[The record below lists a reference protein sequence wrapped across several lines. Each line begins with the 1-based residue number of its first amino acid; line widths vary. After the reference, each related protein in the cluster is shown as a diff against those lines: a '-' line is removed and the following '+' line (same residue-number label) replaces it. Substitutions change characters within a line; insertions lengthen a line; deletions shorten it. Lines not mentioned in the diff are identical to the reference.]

1 MQPSV
6 APAPAGPAVP
16 SLSTVVLG
24 AIAGIAVLVI
34 ASVFGFILFLS
45 GMTPSAQL
53 WWMGFCSLIFALIF
67 FFAYASTEEK
77 KVIRP
82 LAGAFFVIGV
92 GSYYGAIFTNG
103 ATGVLQILWIVLL
116 SVFVVAVLFA
126 ILWSSREGERDAVR
140 RSQRK
145 ITP

>member
-1 MQPSV
+1 
-6 APAPAGPAVP
+6 VP
-16 SLSTVVLG
+16 KLSTVVLA

-45 GMTPSAQL
+45 GMGLSSQL
-53 WWMGFCSLIFALIF
+53 WWMGFCALIFALVF
-67 FFAYASTEEK
+67 FFAYASTDEK

-103 ATGVLQILWIVLL
+103 DSQLLKVVWLVILSIFTVL
-116 SVFVVAVLFA
+116 VLFWIFWA
-126 ILWSSREGERDAVR
+126 SREGERDTIR

-145 ITP
+145 LTP